1 MIKNILGLFK
11 EQNDN
16 DTVEHHRG
24 RGYLFDRIIN
34 ITLMLLMGV
43 VVVVGVIDLAYELV
57 VQVFSRSFLQEIDK
71 MPEILALFLSVL
83 IAIELLDSVRTYF
96 GEHHLH
102 VETVVS
108 VAVIAVARKIIILD
122 LHADESLTI
131 LSLAAVVIAV
141 CAGYYLV
148 RKSHGHLNED
158 VNKETH

>member
-11 EQNDN
+11 EQDDN
-16 DTVEHHRG
+16 DAVEHHHG

>member
-1 MIKNILGLFK
+1 
-11 EQNDN
+11 
-16 DTVEHHRG
+16 
-24 RGYLFDRIIN
+24 
-34 ITLMLLMGV
+34 
-43 VVVVGVIDLAYELV
+43 
-57 VQVFSRSFLQEIDK
+57 

-122 LHADESLTI
+122 LHAYESLTI